1 MVTTARETGIDT
13 RVWREGPCVV
23 VGIAGELDMNAVP
36 RLRAE
41 LDTAL
46 DGERPPRLVLDLTE
60 TTFCDSLGL
69 GLLVGT
75 LTRVRDAGGDLALVV
90 ANGMISRLLTITN
103 LDHHFATF
111 PTVGEAVTAIA
122 PHDRGTE

>member
-1 MVTTARETGIDT
+1 M
-13 RVWREGPCVV
+13 V